1 MRFYLKL
8 ISVFLVSTFL
18 YAQTTDSVD
27 VTFYYY
33 PDDNPTQVYLPG
45 EFNGWTLNNSTLMT
59 KDPATSI
66 WSKTYRLRVGGPSPL
81 PAATSIPGAYQY
93 KINDGNWFP
102 DPLNPRQNPFDNN
115 NSFLFIK
122 DPTIHLLLPNSTVA
136 SGVIRTKFPE
146 ITAYI
151 FPATSSQV
159 NISSISVTIDGN
171 EYSIIGSDYDP
182 IEKKLSFTVPTPLS
196 DGEHELVLYAEST
209 TGTSNTDTTTFTIQS
224 LPLQLQSLSAETW
237 KGSWH
242 LFGAVFKTDGG
253 FDSTV
258 TSAQIIRFDTTWNV
272 QVNGGQFDTT
282 LFLLDGNNYFKVKA
296 DVGGQMVTSDSINI
310 FRKFETIPTAI
321 AELTYS
327 GGSINF
333 DGGSSTD
340 PQGQQLTYLWKE
352 DPGNPESLGID
363 GQTSNQTSASKPVTP
378 GEYYVSL
385 RVEDTDQNIDSNRV
399 SFVVDEM
406 TNEVK
411 ISGYEDNPEW
421 VKNGRIYLMYFKAF
435 TPTGT
440 IAAAI
445 PNLEYIKAMGFNII
459 WVLPITEI
467 PGDADNQI
475 NIGYNIIDFLKV
487 ESSLGTEADYKQ
499 FVDRAHEL
507 GIKVIQDITP
517 NHTGHE
523 HPIAQEALSF
533 KEYSQYWHY
542 YQTQNIPHNDN
553 GLGICTT
560 PEGIYYYCAFSFRLL
575 NYDWRDLDAR
585 KYMLDIY
592 EYWVS
597 EFGIDGYRF
606 DVYWGPHRKYGDSV
620 FGTPIRNTLKH
631 IRPDLFLL
639 GEDDGVGVGTEFL
652 YADRG
657 GGLDAAYDFRLY
669 FDAVQNFGFNTAS
682 VNTLHSRLNN
692 DGFHPGENS
701 YYLRF
706 METQDEDRITYK
718 YDSFEKTMPIATA
731 IFMAPG
737 MPLILNGQEVGF
749 GKGMGNPGEPDLN
762 DRRRGIIDW
771 NFGGKDLLTPH
782 YQKLTQIR
790 AQFPAFSQHRKD
802 TNGDGS
808 VTSADE
814 SDFDRITTGVAA
826 VYSYLRPYT
835 NSNGLAVMNF
845 SPTQQVVS
853 LNLSAANLKFDGG
866 FQAGTTYWV
875 NDHYNGTSVQ
885 ALGSELSNL
894 SVTLAPYG
902 SAVFTIST
910 QEEMVNLPALPP
922 LVSVEEDNDVTPDNY
937 TLFQNYPNPFNP
949 TTTIRYQLPEAAFV
963 NLKIYN
969 LLGEKVATLVSGEQS
984 GGNYEVEW
992 NGRNDF
998 GTKLSSGIY
1007 FYRIDAGDFR
1017 QTMKMIMLK

>member
-1 MRFYLKL
+1 MKFSLKL
-8 ISVFLVSTFL
+8 AAFFLMTSFIF
-18 YAQTTDSVD
+18 AQTTDSVD

-45 EFNGWTLNNSTLMT
+45 EFNGWTLNNLTQMT
-59 KDPATSI
+59 NDPVTGT

-81 PAATSIPGAYQY
+81 PAAGSVPGAYQY
-93 KINDGNWFP
+93 KINDGDWFA
-102 DPLNPRQNPFDNN
+102 DPLNPRQNPLDNN

-122 DPTIHLLLPNSTVA
+122 DPTIHLLLPNSTAA
-136 SGVIRTKFPE
+136 SGVVRSKFPE

-151 FPATSSQV
+151 FPATTSQI
-159 NISSISVTIDGN
+159 NASSIAVTIDGN
-171 EYSIIGSDYDP
+171 EYANLGSSYDLV
-182 IEKKLSFTVPTPLS
+182 EKKLSFTPPNPLA
-196 DGEHELVLYAEST
+196 DGEHELILYAEST
-209 TGTSNTDTTTFTIQS
+209 TGTSNVDTTTFTVQTGPLQFLS
-224 LPLQLQSLSAETW
+224 LPAQTW
-237 KGSWH
+237 KSNWQ
-242 LFGAVFKTDGG
+242 LFGAVYKTDGS

-258 TSAQIIRFDTTWNV
+258 TSAQIIRFDSTWNI
-272 QVNGGQFDTT
+272 QVNNGEFDAT
-282 LFLLDGNNYFKVKA
+282 LNLFDGDNYFKVKA
-296 DVGGQMVTSDSINI
+296 EVGGQMIISDSINI
-310 FRKFETIPTAI
+310 FRKVEFAPTAV

-333 DGGSSTD
+333 NGGSSTD

-352 DPGNPESLGID
+352 DPGNPALLGID
-363 GQTSNQTSASKPVTP
+363 GQTSDQTSAAEPVIP

-385 RVEDTDQNIDSNRV
+385 TVEDPDQNIDSNRV
-399 SFVVDEM
+399 FFVVDEN
-406 TNEVK
+406 TNDIE

-445 PNLEYIKAMGFNII
+445 PNLDYIKAMGFNVI

-475 NIGYNIIDFLKV
+475 NIGYNIVDFLKV

-517 NHTGHE
+517 NHTGHQ
-523 HPIAQEALSF
+523 HSFAQEALNF
-533 KEYSQYWHY
+533 KKYSQYWHY

-585 KYMLDIY
+585 KYMLDVY
-592 EYWVS
+592 EYWVR
-597 EFGIDGYRF
+597 EFGIDGFRF
-606 DVYWGPHRKYGDSV
+606 DVYWGPHRKFGYSV
-620 FGTPIRNTLKH
+620 FGIPIRNSLKH
-631 IRPDLFLL
+631 IRPDLLLL
-639 GEDDGVGVGTEFL
+639 GEDDGVGVGTEVL
-652 YADRG
+652 YADQG
-657 GGLDAAYDFRLY
+657 GGLDASYDFRLY
-669 FDAVQNFGFNTAS
+669 FDAVQNFGFNTSS

-706 METQDEDRITYK
+706 MESQDEDRIAYK

-731 IFMAPG
+731 LFMAPG
-737 MPLILNGQEVGF
+737 MPMILNGQEVGF

-771 NFGGKDLLTPH
+771 NFGGKDILMPH

-802 TNGDGS
+802 TNGDGN
-808 VTSADE
+808 VTNADE
-814 SDFDRITTGVAA
+814 SDFDRITTPIAA
-826 VYSYLRPYT
+826 VYAYLRPYT

-845 SPTQQVVS
+845 SSTQQVVS
-853 LNLSAANLKFDGG
+853 LNLSSANLKFDGG
-866 FQAGTTYWV
+866 FQTGTTYWV
-875 NDHYNGTSVQ
+875 NDHYSGTSVQ
-885 ALGSELSNL
+885 AMGSELANL
-894 SVTLAPYG
+894 SVTLPGYG
-902 SAVFTIST
+902 SAIFTIST
-910 QEEMVNLPALPP
+910 QEEMVELPALPP
-922 LVSVEEDNDVTPDNY
+922 LVSVSDEKDVSPDNY
-937 TLFQNYPNPFNP
+937 FLDQNYPNPFNP
-949 TTTIRYQLPEAAFV
+949 TTTIRYQLPEASFV
-963 NLKIYN
+963 TLSIYN
-969 LLGEKVATLVSGEQS
+969 LLGEKVATLVSKEQAN
-984 GGNYEVEW
+984 GFYEVNW

-998 GTKLSSGIY
+998 GEKLSSGIY

-1017 QTMKMIMLK
+1017 QTKKMLMLK